1 MRRKR
6 SIQRSWLYRYRY
18 LLASIL
24 LAVIVLAISIYR
36 FWSVPSGLSASEKLS
51 AIASGRL
58 ASGNIT
64 GLVNAPWLIPEA
76 LAIKLYGMTIF
87 ALRLPA
93 LLLVVASIL
102 TMMLAIRAIYRPSL
116 AMMGGLLM
124 ACSAFTISLGRAG
137 TPAVMTVLLLT
148 LAILLGYYVVN
159 AKQKVAPAI
168 GLALDLM
175 ALSYMSGGL
184 YIVAALAVVA
194 LLHPK
199 SRYTIKRHKKLL
211 AGIAVAYVILL
222 LVPMLLIG
230 RSRTTL
236 ASLLVIGTPSPA
248 NLRQLASGYVAGSA
262 GLTGGLMTPM
272 LTITGAIMVVI
283 GLITLARRGGLLS
296 LRSYVI
302 ISLLVAGVSMT
313 TFNPDYIYLLF
324 VPTILLEVIAI
335 GYIVDKWH
343 GLFPQNPYAR
353 SLAILALSILIGS
366 ISLLDINRYI
376 SAVNYRASVVYQYD
390 QTLPAVNQLL
400 TSNPHAEIRLVVHS
414 ETDYQ
419 LYSLLTNRYSNL
431 RVYRHDDRR
440 INELIKSLE
449 AKQTGGSLVDSKAPP
464 LKLAIADKAIRS
476 DVQKLKLSHVYTGW
490 LQHDSLLLAVYE

>member
-18 LLASIL
+18 LLTGIL

-36 FWSVPSGLSASEKLS
+36 FWSVPSGLSVSEKLS
-51 AIASGRL
+51 AIASGQL
-58 ASGNIT
+58 AGGNVT
-64 GLVNAPWLIPEA
+64 GLVNAPWLILEA

-93 LLLVVASIL
+93 LFLVVTSIL

-159 AKQKVAPAI
+159 AKQKVAPAV

-175 ALSYMSGGL
+175 VLSYMSGGL
-184 YIVAALAVVA
+184 YIVVALAVVA

-199 SRYTIKRHKKLL
+199 SRYIIKRHKKLL
-211 AGIAVAYVILL
+211 AGVAVAYVILL

-230 RSRTTL
+230 KSRTTL

-283 GLITLARRGGLLS
+283 GLTTLTRRGGLLS

-376 SAVNYRASVVYQYD
+376 SAVSYRASVVYQYD

-464 LKLAIADKAIRS
+464 LKLAIADRAIRS

>member
-1 MRRKR
+1 
-6 SIQRSWLYRYRY
+6 
-18 LLASIL
+18 
-24 LAVIVLAISIYR
+24 
-36 FWSVPSGLSASEKLS
+36 
-51 AIASGRL
+51 
-58 ASGNIT
+58 
-64 GLVNAPWLIPEA
+64 
-76 LAIKLYGMTIF
+76 
-87 ALRLPA
+87 
-93 LLLVVASIL
+93 
-102 TMMLAIRAIYRPSL
+102 
-116 AMMGGLLM
+116 M

-159 AKQKVAPAI
+159 AKQKVAPAV
-168 GLALDLM
+168 GLALDLV

-184 YIVAALAVVA
+184 YIVVALAVVA

-199 SRYTIKRHKKLL
+199 SRYIIKRHKKLL
-211 AGIAVAYVILL
+211 AGVAVAYVILL

-230 RSRTTL
+230 GCRTTL

-248 NLRQLASGYVAGSA
+248 NLRQLASGYVVGSA

-283 GLITLARRGGLLS
+283 GLITLARQGGLLS
-296 LRSYVI
+296 LRSYTI
-302 ISLLVAGVSMT
+302 ISLLIAGVSMT
-313 TFNPDYIYLLF
+313 MFSPDYIYMLF

-366 ISLLDINRYI
+366 ISLLDI
-376 SAVNYRASVVYQYD
+376 YQYD

-431 RVYRHDDRR
+431 RVYRHDDKR
-440 INELIKSLE
+440 ISELIKSLE

-464 LKLAIADKAIRS
+464 LKLAIAGKAIRS

-490 LQHDSLLLAVYE
+490 LQHDSLLIAVYE

>member
-18 LLASIL
+18 LLTGIL

-64 GLVNAPWLIPEA
+64 GSVNAPWLILEA

-93 LLLVVASIL
+93 LFLVVASIL

-137 TPAVMTVLLLT
+137 TPAVMTVLLLA
-148 LAILLGYYVVN
+148 LAILFGYYVVN
-159 AKQKVAPAI
+159 TKRKAAPAI
-168 GLALDLM
+168 GLALDLV

-184 YIVAALAVVA
+184 YITAALAVTA

-211 AGIAVAYVILL
+211 AGIAVAYLILL
-222 LVPMLLIG
+222 LAPMLLIG
-230 RSRTTL
+230 KGRTTL
-236 ASLLVIGTPSPA
+236 ASLLAIGTPSLA
-248 NLRQLASGYVAGSA
+248 NLRQLASSYVAGSA

-302 ISLLVAGVSMT
+302 ISPLVAGVSMT
-313 TFNPDYIYLLF
+313 AFNPDYIYLLF

-376 SAVNYRASVVYQYD
+376 SAVNYQASVVYQYD

-414 ETDYQ
+414 EMDYQ

-431 RVYRHDDRR
+431 RVYRHDDKR

-464 LKLAIADKAIRS
+464 LKLAIAGKAIRS

-490 LQHDSLLLAVYE
+490 IQHDSLLLAVYE

>member
-211 AGIAVAYVILL
+211 AGIAVAYLILL
-222 LVPMLLIG
+222 LVPILLIG
-230 RSRTTL
+230 RGRTTL
-236 ASLLVIGTPSPA
+236 ASLLVIGTPSLA
-248 NLRQLASGYVAGSA
+248 NLRQLASSYVAGSA

-283 GLITLARRGGLLS
+283 GLITLVRQGGLLS

-313 TFNPDYIYLLF
+313 AFNPDYIYLLF

-376 SAVNYRASVVYQYD
+376 SAVSYQASVVYQYD

>member
-18 LLASIL
+18 LLTGIL

-36 FWSVPSGLSASEKLS
+36 FWSVPSGLSVSEKLS

-58 ASGNIT
+58 AGGNVT
-64 GLVNAPWLIPEA
+64 GLVNAPWLILEA
-76 LAIKLYGMTIF
+76 LAIKLYGITIF

-93 LLLVVASIL
+93 LFLVVASIL

-137 TPAVMTVLLLT
+137 TPAVMTVLLLA
-148 LAILLGYYVVN
+148 LAILFGYYVVN
-159 AKQKVAPAI
+159 TKQKAAPAI
-168 GLALDLM
+168 GLALDLV

-184 YIVAALAVVA
+184 YIIAALAVAA

-199 SRYTIKRHKKLL
+199 SRYIIKRRKKLL
-211 AGIAVAYVILL
+211 AGIAVAYLILL
-222 LVPMLLIG
+222 LAPMLLIG
-230 RSRTTL
+230 KSRVTL
-236 ASLLVIGTPSPA
+236 ASLLAIGTPSLA
-248 NLRQLASGYVAGSA
+248 NLHQLAAGYVVGSA

-283 GLITLARRGGLLS
+283 GLITLAKRGGLLS
-296 LRSYVI
+296 LRSYMI
-302 ISLLVAGVSMT
+302 ISLLIVGVSMAA
-313 TFNPDYIYLLF
+313 FNPDYIYLLF
-324 VPTILLEVIAI
+324 IPTILLEVIAI
-335 GYIVDKWH
+335 RYIVDKWH

-376 SAVNYRASVVYQYD
+376 SAVSYRAGVVYQYD

-400 TSNPHAEIRLVVHS
+400 TSNPHAEIRLVAHS

-431 RVYRHDDRR
+431 RVYRHDDKR

-464 LKLAIADKAIRS
+464 LKLAIADRAIRS

>member
-64 GLVNAPWLIPEA
+64 GLVNAPWLILEA

-124 ACSAFTISLGRAG
+124 SCSAFTISLGRAG

-159 AKQKVAPAI
+159 AKQKVAPAV
-168 GLALDLM
+168 GLALDLV

-211 AGIAVAYVILL
+211 AGVAAAYLILL
-222 LVPMLLIG
+222 LVPILLIG
-230 RSRTTL
+230 RGRTTL
-236 ASLLVIGTPSPA
+236 ASLLAIGTPSLA
-248 NLRQLASGYVAGSA
+248 NLRQLASSYVAGSA

-296 LRSYVI
+296 LRSYAI
-302 ISLLVAGVSMT
+302 ISLLVAGVSMAA
-313 TFNPDYIYLLF
+313 FNPDYIYLLF
-324 VPTILLEVIAI
+324 IPTILLEVIAI

-376 SAVNYRASVVYQYD
+376 SAVSYQASVVYQYD

-464 LKLAIADKAIRS
+464 LELAIAGKAIRS

>member
-64 GLVNAPWLIPEA
+64 GLVNAPWLILEA

-159 AKQKVAPAI
+159 AKQKVALAV

-184 YIVAALAVVA
+184 YIVVALAVVA

-199 SRYTIKRHKKLL
+199 SRYIIKRHKKLL

-230 RSRTTL
+230 RGRTTL
-236 ASLLVIGTPSPA
+236 ASLLAIGTPSPA

-302 ISLLVAGVSMT
+302 ISLLVAGMSMAA
-313 TFNPDYIYLLF
+313 FNPDYIYLLF

>member
-93 LLLVVASIL
+93 LFLVVTSIL

-148 LAILLGYYVVN
+148 LVILLGYYVVN
-159 AKQKVAPAI
+159 AKQKVAPAV

-184 YIVAALAVVA
+184 YIVVALAVVA

-211 AGIAVAYVILL
+211 AGVAVAYLILL

-283 GLITLARRGGLLS
+283 GLITLARQGGLLS

-313 TFNPDYIYLLF
+313 MFNPDYIYLLF

-335 GYIVDKWH
+335 RYIVDKWH

-376 SAVNYRASVVYQYD
+376 SAVSYQAGVVYQYD

-431 RVYRHDDRR
+431 RVYRHDDKR

-464 LKLAIADKAIRS
+464 LKLAIAAKAIRS

-490 LQHDSLLLAVYE
+490 VQHDSLLLAVYE

>member
-51 AIASGRL
+51 AIAGGRL

-64 GLVNAPWLIPEA
+64 GLVNTPWLILEA

-159 AKQKVAPAI
+159 AKQKLALAV
-168 GLALDLM
+168 GLALDLV

-184 YIVAALAVVA
+184 YIVVALAVVA

-211 AGIAVAYVILL
+211 AGIAAAYLILL
-222 LVPMLLIG
+222 LAPILLIG

-236 ASLLVIGTPSPA
+236 ASLLAIGTPSLA
-248 NLRQLASGYVAGSA
+248 NLRQLADSYVAGSA

-296 LRSYVI
+296 LRSYMI

-313 TFNPDYIYLLF
+313 TFNPDYIYVLF

-431 RVYRHDDRR
+431 RVYRHDDKR
-440 INELIKSLE
+440 INDLIKSLE

-464 LKLAIADKAIRS
+464 LKLAITGKAIRS
-476 DVQKLKLSHVYTGW
+476 DVQKLRLSHVYTGW
-490 LQHDSLLLAVYE
+490 VQHDSLLLAVYE

>member
-184 YIVAALAVVA
+184 YIVVALAVVA

-236 ASLLVIGTPSPA
+236 ASLLVIGTPSLA

-262 GLTGGLMTPM
+262 GLTGGLMTPI

-376 SAVNYRASVVYQYD
+376 SAVNYQASVVYQYD

-400 TSNPHAEIRLVVHS
+400 TSNPHAEIRLVAHS

-440 INELIKSLE
+440 IDELIKSLE

-464 LKLAIADKAIRS
+464 LKLAIAGKAIRS
-476 DVQKLKLSHVYTGW
+476 DAQKLKLSHVYTGW
-490 LQHDSLLLAVYE
+490 IQHDSLLLAVYE

>member
-18 LLASIL
+18 LLTGIL

-36 FWSVPSGLSASEKLS
+36 FWSVPSGLSVSEKLS

-58 ASGNIT
+58 AGGNVT
-64 GLVNAPWLIPEA
+64 GLVNAPWLILEA
-76 LAIKLYGMTIF
+76 LAIKLYGITIF

-93 LLLVVASIL
+93 LFLVVASIL

-137 TPAVMTVLLLT
+137 TPAVMTVLLLA
-148 LAILLGYYVVN
+148 LAILFGYYVVN
-159 AKQKVAPAI
+159 TKQKAAPAI
-168 GLALDLM
+168 GLALDLV

-184 YIVAALAVVA
+184 YIIAALAVAA

-199 SRYTIKRHKKLL
+199 SRYIIKHRKKLL
-211 AGIAVAYVILL
+211 AGIAVAYLILL
-222 LVPMLLIG
+222 LAPMLLIG
-230 RSRTTL
+230 KSRVTL
-236 ASLLVIGTPSPA
+236 ASLLAIGTPSLA
-248 NLRQLASGYVAGSA
+248 NLHQLAAGYVVGSA

-283 GLITLARRGGLLS
+283 GLITLAKRGGLLS
-296 LRSYVI
+296 LRSYMI
-302 ISLLVAGVSMT
+302 ISLLIVGVSMAA
-313 TFNPDYIYLLF
+313 FNPDYIYLLF
-324 VPTILLEVIAI
+324 IPTILLEVIAI
-335 GYIVDKWH
+335 RYIVDKWH

-376 SAVNYRASVVYQYD
+376 SAVSYRASVVYQYD

-400 TSNPHAEIRLVVHS
+400 TSNPHAEIRLVAHS

-464 LKLAIADKAIRS
+464 LKLAIAGRAIRS

>member
-51 AIASGRL
+51 AIASGQL

-137 TPAVMTVLLLT
+137 TPAVMTVLLSA
-148 LAILLGYYVVN
+148 LAILFGYYVVN
-159 AKQKVAPAI
+159 AKRKAAPAI
-168 GLALDLM
+168 GLALDLV

-184 YIVAALAVVA
+184 YIVVALAVVA
-194 LLHPK
+194 LFHPK
-199 SRYTIKRHKKLL
+199 SRYTIKCHKKLL

-222 LVPMLLIG
+222 LVPMLLVG
-230 RSRTTL
+230 KSRTTL
-236 ASLLVIGTPSPA
+236 ASLLAIGTPSLA
-248 NLRQLASGYVAGSA
+248 NLHQLAAGYVVGSA

-296 LRSYVI
+296 LRSYAI

-313 TFNPDYIYLLF
+313 MFNPDYIYLLF

-390 QTLPAVNQLL
+390 QALPAVNQLL
-400 TSNPHAEIRLVVHS
+400 TSNPHAEIRLVAHS

-431 RVYRHDDRR
+431 RVYRHDDKR

-464 LKLAIADKAIRS
+464 LKLAIAAKAIRS

>member
-51 AIASGRL
+51 AIASGQL

-64 GLVNAPWLIPEA
+64 GLVNASWLIPEA

-168 GLALDLM
+168 GLALDLV

-184 YIVAALAVVA
+184 YIVVALAVVA

-222 LVPMLLIG
+222 LVPMLLISG
-230 RSRTTL
+230 CRTTL

-390 QTLPAVNQLL
+390 QPLPAVNQLL
-400 TSNPHAEIRLVVHS
+400 TSNPHAEIRLVAHS

-464 LKLAIADKAIRS
+464 LKLAIADKAIRP
-476 DVQKLKLSHVYTGW
+476 DAQRLKLSHVYTGW
-490 LQHDSLLLAVYE
+490 VQHDSLLLAVYE

>member
-64 GLVNAPWLIPEA
+64 GLVNAPWLILEA

-93 LLLVVASIL
+93 LFLVVASIL
-102 TMMLAIRAIYRPSL
+102 TMMLAIRAIYQPSL

-159 AKQKVAPAI
+159 AKQKVAPAV
-168 GLALDLM
+168 GLALDLV

-184 YIVAALAVVA
+184 YIVAALAIVA

-211 AGIAVAYVILL
+211 AGVAVAYVILL
-222 LVPMLLIG
+222 LVPMLLVG
-230 RSRTTL
+230 RGRTTL
-236 ASLLVIGTPSPA
+236 ASLLAIGTPSPA
-248 NLRQLASGYVAGSA
+248 NLRQLASSYVAGSA

-313 TFNPDYIYLLF
+313 AFNPDYIYLLF
-324 VPTILLEVIAI
+324 IPTILLEVIAI

-376 SAVNYRASVVYQYD
+376 SAVNYQASVVYQYD

-464 LKLAIADKAIRS
+464 LKLAIAGKAIRS

-490 LQHDSLLLAVYE
+490 IQHDSLLLAVYE

>member
-64 GLVNAPWLIPEA
+64 GLVNAPWLILEA

-159 AKQKVAPAI
+159 AKQKVAPAV
-168 GLALDLM
+168 GLALDLV

-184 YIVAALAVVA
+184 YIVVALAVVA

-211 AGIAVAYVILL
+211 AGIAVAYLILL
-222 LVPMLLIG
+222 LAPILLIG
-230 RSRTTL
+230 RGRTTL
-236 ASLLVIGTPSPA
+236 ASLLAIGTPSLA
-248 NLRQLASGYVAGSA
+248 NLHQLAAGYVVGSA

-283 GLITLARRGGLLS
+283 GLITLAKRGGLLS
-296 LRSYVI
+296 LRSYMI
-302 ISLLVAGVSMT
+302 ISLLIVGVSMAA
-313 TFNPDYIYLLF
+313 FNPDYIYLLF
-324 VPTILLEVIAI
+324 IPTILLEVIAI
-335 GYIVDKWH
+335 RYIVDKWH
-343 GLFPQNPYAR
+343 GLFPHNPYAR

-376 SAVNYRASVVYQYD
+376 SAVSYRAGVVYQYD

-414 ETDYQ
+414 EMDYQ

-464 LKLAIADKAIRS
+464 LKLAIANKAIRS

>member
-18 LLASIL
+18 LLTGIL

-36 FWSVPSGLSASEKLS
+36 FWSVPSGLSVSEKLS

-58 ASGNIT
+58 AGGNVT
-64 GLVNAPWLIPEA
+64 GLVNAPWLILEA
-76 LAIKLYGMTIF
+76 LAIKLYGITIF

-93 LLLVVASIL
+93 LFLVVASIL

-137 TPAVMTVLLLT
+137 TPAVMTVLLLA
-148 LAILLGYYVVN
+148 LAILFGYYVVN
-159 AKQKVAPAI
+159 TKQKAAPAI
-168 GLALDLM
+168 GLALDLV

-184 YIVAALAVVA
+184 YIIAALAVAA

-199 SRYTIKRHKKLL
+199 SRYIIKRRKKLL
-211 AGIAVAYVILL
+211 AGIAVAYLILL
-222 LVPMLLIG
+222 LAPMLLIG
-230 RSRTTL
+230 KSRVTL
-236 ASLLVIGTPSPA
+236 ASLLAIGTPSLA
-248 NLRQLASGYVAGSA
+248 NLHQLAAGYVVGSA

-272 LTITGAIMVVI
+272 LTITGTIMVVI
-283 GLITLARRGGLLS
+283 GLITLAKRGGLLS

-302 ISLLVAGVSMT
+302 ISLLVAGVSMAA
-313 TFNPDYIYLLF
+313 FNPDYIYLLF
-324 VPTILLEVIAI
+324 IPTILLEVIAI
-335 GYIVDKWH
+335 RYIVDKWH

-376 SAVNYRASVVYQYD
+376 SAVSYRASVVYQYD

-400 TSNPHAEIRLVVHS
+400 TSNPHAEIRLVAHS

-464 LKLAIADKAIRS
+464 LKLAIAGRAIRS

>member
-36 FWSVPSGLSASEKLS
+36 FWSVPSGLSVSEKLS

-58 ASGNIT
+58 ASGNVT
-64 GLVNAPWLIPEA
+64 GLVNAPWLILEA

-137 TPAVMTVLLLT
+137 TPAVMTVLLLA
-148 LAILLGYYVVN
+148 LAILFGYYVVN
-159 AKQKVAPAI
+159 TKQKVAPAV
-168 GLALDLM
+168 GLALDLV

-184 YIVAALAVVA
+184 YIVAALAIVA

-211 AGIAVAYVILL
+211 AGIAAAYVILL
-222 LVPMLLIG
+222 LAPILLIG
-230 RSRTTL
+230 RGRTTL
-236 ASLLVIGTPSPA
+236 ASLLAIGTPSLA
-248 NLRQLASGYVAGSA
+248 NLRQLASSYVAGSA

-302 ISLLVAGVSMT
+302 ISLLVAGVSMAA
-313 TFNPDYIYLLF
+313 FNPGYINLLF
-324 VPTILLEVIAI
+324 IPTILLEVVAI

-366 ISLLDINRYI
+366 ISLFDINRYI
-376 SAVNYRASVVYQYD
+376 SAVNYQASVVYQYD

-414 ETDYQ
+414 EADYQ

-464 LKLAIADKAIRS
+464 LKLAIAGKAIRS

-490 LQHDSLLLAVYE
+490 VQHDSLILAVYE

>member
-64 GLVNAPWLIPEA
+64 GLVNAPWLILEA

-93 LLLVVASIL
+93 LFLVVTSIL

-137 TPAVMTVLLLT
+137 TPAVMTVLLLA
-148 LAILLGYYVVN
+148 LAILFGYYVVN
-159 AKQKVAPAI
+159 TKRKAAPAI
-168 GLALDLM
+168 GLALDLV

-184 YIVAALAVVA
+184 YITAVLAVVA

-211 AGIAVAYVILL
+211 AGIAVAYLILL

-236 ASLLVIGTPSPA
+236 ASLLAIGTPSPT
-248 NLRQLASGYVAGSA
+248 NLHQLAAGYVAGSA

-302 ISLLVAGVSMT
+302 ISLLVAGVSMA

-376 SAVNYRASVVYQYD
+376 SVVSYRANVVYQYD

-400 TSNPHAEIRLVVHS
+400 TSNPHAEIRLVAHS

-431 RVYRHDDRR
+431 RVYRHDDKR

-464 LKLAIADKAIRS
+464 LKLAIAGRAIRS

>member
-64 GLVNAPWLIPEA
+64 GLVNAPWLILEA

-148 LAILLGYYVVN
+148 LVILLGYYVVN
-159 AKQKVAPAI
+159 AKQKVAPAV

-184 YIVAALAVVA
+184 YIVVALAVVA

-199 SRYTIKRHKKLL
+199 SRYIIKRHKKLL
-211 AGIAVAYVILL
+211 AGVAVAYVILL

-283 GLITLARRGGLLS
+283 GLTTLARRGGLLS

-313 TFNPDYIYLLF
+313 TFNPDYIYMLF

-419 LYSLLTNRYSNL
+419 LYSLLTNHYSNL

-464 LKLAIADKAIRS
+464 LKLAITGKAIRS

>member
-36 FWSVPSGLSASEKLS
+36 FWSVPSGLSVSEKLS

-64 GLVNAPWLIPEA
+64 GLVNAPWLILEA

-137 TPAVMTVLLLT
+137 TPAVMTVLLSA
-148 LAILLGYYVVN
+148 LAILFGYYVVN
-159 AKQKVAPAI
+159 TKRKAAPAI
-168 GLALDLM
+168 GLALDLV

-184 YIVAALAVVA
+184 YIVTALAIVT

-199 SRYTIKRHKKLL
+199 SRYTIKCHKKLL
-211 AGIAVAYVILL
+211 AGIAVAYLILL

-230 RSRTTL
+230 KSRTTL
-236 ASLLVIGTPSPA
+236 ASLLTIGTPGLA
-248 NLRQLASGYVAGSA
+248 NLHQLAAGYVAGSA

-302 ISLLVAGVSMT
+302 ISLLVAGVSVTM
-313 TFNPDYIYLLF
+313 FNPDYIYMLF

-376 SAVNYRASVVYQYD
+376 SAVSYQAGVVYQYD

-431 RVYRHDDRR
+431 RVYRHDDKR

-464 LKLAIADKAIRS
+464 LKLAIAAKAIRS

>member
-64 GLVNAPWLIPEA
+64 GLVNAPWLILEA

-159 AKQKVAPAI
+159 AKQKVALAV
-168 GLALDLM
+168 GLALDLV

-184 YIVAALAVVA
+184 YIVTALAIVT

-199 SRYTIKRHKKLL
+199 SRYTIKCHKKLL
-211 AGIAVAYVILL
+211 AGIAVAYLILL

-230 RSRTTL
+230 RGRTTL
-236 ASLLVIGTPSPA
+236 ASLLAIGVPSLA
-248 NLRQLASGYVAGSA
+248 NLRQLASSYVAGSA

-302 ISLLVAGVSMT
+302 ISLLVAGVSMAA
-313 TFNPDYIYLLF
+313 FNPDYIYLLF

-353 SLAILALSILIGS
+353 SFAILALSILIGS

-376 SAVNYRASVVYQYD
+376 SAVNYQASVVYQYD

-400 TSNPHAEIRLVVHS
+400 TSNPHAEIRLVVRS

-464 LKLAIADKAIRS
+464 LKLAIAGKAIRS

-490 LQHDSLLLAVYE
+490 LQHDSLILAVYE

>member
-64 GLVNAPWLIPEA
+64 GLVNAPWLILEA

-159 AKQKVAPAI
+159 AKQKLAPVV
-168 GLALDLM
+168 GLALDLV

-184 YIVAALAVVA
+184 YIVVALAVVA

-211 AGIAVAYVILL
+211 AGIAAAYLILL
-222 LVPMLLIG
+222 LAPILLIG
-230 RSRTTL
+230 RGRTTL
-236 ASLLVIGTPSPA
+236 ASLLTIGVPSLA
-248 NLRQLASGYVAGSA
+248 NLRQLASSYVAGSA

-272 LTITGAIMVVI
+272 LTITGAVMVVI

-296 LRSYVI
+296 LRSYAI
-302 ISLLVAGVSMT
+302 ISLLIVGVSIT
-313 TFNPDYIYLLF
+313 AFNPDYIYLLF
-324 VPTILLEVIAI
+324 IPTILLEVIAI

-376 SAVNYRASVVYQYD
+376 SAVNYQASVVYQYD

-464 LKLAIADKAIRS
+464 LKLAIAGKAIRS
-476 DVQKLKLSHVYTGW
+476 DAQRLKLSHVYTGW
-490 LQHDSLLLAVYE
+490 IQHGSLLLAVYE

>member
-18 LLASIL
+18 LLTGIL

-64 GLVNAPWLIPEA
+64 GLVNAPWLILEA

-93 LLLVVASIL
+93 LFLVVVSIL

-137 TPAVMTVLLLT
+137 TPAVMTVLLLA
-148 LAILLGYYVVN
+148 LAILFGYYVVN
-159 AKQKVAPAI
+159 TKRKAAPAI
-168 GLALDLM
+168 GLALDLV

-184 YIVAALAVVA
+184 YITAALAVTA

-211 AGIAVAYVILL
+211 AGVAVAYVISL

-230 RSRTTL
+230 GCRTTL

-283 GLITLARRGGLLS
+283 GLITLARQGGLLS

-400 TSNPHAEIRLVVHS
+400 TNNPHAEIRLVVHS

-464 LKLAIADKAIRS
+464 LKLAIAAKAIRS

-490 LQHDSLLLAVYE
+490 VQHDSLLLAVYE

>member
-58 ASGNIT
+58 ASSNIT
-64 GLVNAPWLIPEA
+64 SLVNAPWLILEA

-159 AKQKVAPAI
+159 AKQKVTPAV

-184 YIVAALAVVA
+184 YIVVALAVVA

-211 AGIAVAYVILL
+211 AGIAVAYLVLL
-222 LVPMLLIG
+222 LTPMLLIG
-230 RSRTTL
+230 RGRTTL
-236 ASLLVIGTPSPA
+236 ASLLAIGVPSLA

-302 ISLLVAGVSMT
+302 ISLLVAGVSMAA
-313 TFNPDYIYLLF
+313 FNPDYIYLLF
-324 VPTILLEVIAI
+324 IPTILLEVIAI

-376 SAVNYRASVVYQYD
+376 SAVNYQASVVYQYD

-400 TSNPHAEIRLVVHS
+400 TSNPHAEIRLVAHS

-464 LKLAIADKAIRS
+464 LKLAIADKAIRP
-476 DVQKLKLSHVYTGW
+476 DAQRLKLSHVYTGW

>member
-36 FWSVPSGLSASEKLS
+36 FWSVPSGLSVSEKLS
-51 AIASGRL
+51 AIASGQL
-58 ASGNIT
+58 AGGNVT
-64 GLVNAPWLIPEA
+64 GLVNAPWLILEA

-93 LLLVVASIL
+93 LFLVVASIL

-148 LAILLGYYVVN
+148 LAILFGYYVVN

-184 YIVAALAVVA
+184 YIVVALAVVA

-464 LKLAIADKAIRS
+464 LKLAIAGKAIRS
-476 DVQKLKLSHVYTGW
+476 DAQKLKLSHVYTGW

>member
-18 LLASIL
+18 LLTGIL

-64 GLVNAPWLIPEA
+64 GLVNAPWLILEA

-93 LLLVVASIL
+93 LFLVVASIL

-148 LAILLGYYVVN
+148 LAILFGYYVVN
-159 AKQKVAPAI
+159 AKQKVAPAV

-184 YIVAALAVVA
+184 YIVVALAVVA

-199 SRYTIKRHKKLL
+199 SRYIIKRHKKLL
-211 AGIAVAYVILL
+211 AGMAVAYVILL

-230 RSRTTL
+230 KSRTTL
-236 ASLLVIGTPSPA
+236 ASLLAIGTPGLA
-248 NLRQLASGYVAGSA
+248 NLRQLAAGYVAGSA
-262 GLTGGLMTPM
+262 GLTGGLMPPM
-272 LTITGAIMVVI
+272 LTITGAIMVII
-283 GLITLARRGGLLS
+283 GLTTLARQGGLLS
-296 LRSYVI
+296 LRSYMI
-302 ISLLVAGVSMT
+302 ISLLIAGVGMA

-324 VPTILLEVIAI
+324 IPTILLEVIAI
-335 GYIVDKWH
+335 RYIVDKWH

-376 SAVNYRASVVYQYD
+376 SAVSYRASVVYQYD

-400 TSNPHAEIRLVVHS
+400 TSNPHAEIRLVAHS

-431 RVYRHDDRR
+431 RVYRHDDKR

>member
-64 GLVNAPWLIPEA
+64 GLVNAPWLILEA

-148 LAILLGYYVVN
+148 LAILFGYYVVN
-159 AKQKVAPAI
+159 AKQKVAPAV

-211 AGIAVAYVILL
+211 AGIAVAYLILL
-222 LVPMLLIG
+222 LAPILLIG

-236 ASLLVIGTPSPA
+236 MNLLAIGTPSLA
-248 NLRQLASGYVAGSA
+248 NLRQLASSYVAGSA

-302 ISLLVAGVSMT
+302 ISLLVAGVSMAA
-313 TFNPDYIYLLF
+313 FNPDYIYLLF

-376 SAVNYRASVVYQYD
+376 SAVNYQASVVYQYD
-390 QTLPAVNQLL
+390 QTLSAVNQLL
-400 TSNPHAEIRLVVHS
+400 TSNPHAEIRLVVRS

-449 AKQTGGSLVDSKAPP
+449 TKQTGGSLVDSKAPP

-476 DVQKLKLSHVYTGW
+476 DAQRLKLSHVYTGW
-490 LQHDSLLLAVYE
+490 IQHDSLLLAVYE

>member
-64 GLVNAPWLIPEA
+64 GLVNAPWLILEA

-93 LLLVVASIL
+93 LLLVVTSIL
-102 TMMLAIRAIYRPSL
+102 AMMLAIRAIYRPSL

-159 AKQKVAPAI
+159 AKQKVAPAV
-168 GLALDLM
+168 GLALDLV

-184 YIVAALAVVA
+184 YIVVALVVVA

-199 SRYTIKRHKKLL
+199 SRYIIKRHKKLL

-230 RSRTTL
+230 RGRTTS
-236 ASLLVIGTPSPA
+236 ASLLTIGVPSLA

-272 LTITGAIMVVI
+272 LTITGAIMVAI
-283 GLITLARRGGLLS
+283 GLITLVRRGGLLS

-302 ISLLVAGVSMT
+302 ISLLVVGVSMT
-313 TFNPDYIYLLF
+313 AFNPDYIYLLF
-324 VPTILLEVIAI
+324 IPTILLEVIAI

-431 RVYRHDDRR
+431 RVYRHDDKR
-440 INELIKSLE
+440 ISELIKSLE

-464 LKLAIADKAIRS
+464 LKLAIASKAIRS

-490 LQHDSLLLAVYE
+490 IQHDSLLLAVYE

>member
-124 ACSAFTISLGRAG
+124 ACSAFAISLGRAG

-159 AKQKVAPAI
+159 AKQKVASAV

-184 YIVAALAVVA
+184 YIVVALAVVA

-199 SRYTIKRHKKLL
+199 SRYIIKRHKKLL
-211 AGIAVAYVILL
+211 AGVAVAYVILL

-248 NLRQLASGYVAGSA
+248 NLRQFASGYVAGSA

-313 TFNPDYIYLLF
+313 MFNPDYIYMLF

-376 SAVNYRASVVYQYD
+376 SAVSYQAGVVYQYD

-400 TSNPHAEIRLVVHS
+400 TSNPHAEIRLVAHS

-431 RVYRHDDRR
+431 RVYRHDDKR

-464 LKLAIADKAIRS
+464 LKLAIAGRAIRS

>member
-51 AIASGRL
+51 AIASGQL

-64 GLVNAPWLIPEA
+64 GLVNASWLIPEA

-168 GLALDLM
+168 GLALDLV

-184 YIVAALAVVA
+184 YIVVALAVVA

-222 LVPMLLIG
+222 LVPMLLISG
-230 RSRTTL
+230 CRTTL

-414 ETDYQ
+414 EMDYQ

-464 LKLAIADKAIRS
+464 LKLAIAGKAIRS
-476 DVQKLKLSHVYTGW
+476 DVQRLKLSHVYTGW
-490 LQHDSLLLAVYE
+490 IQHDSLLLAVYE

>member
-148 LAILLGYYVVN
+148 LAILFGYYVVN
-159 AKQKVAPAI
+159 AKQKVAPAV
-168 GLALDLM
+168 GLALDLV

-211 AGIAVAYVILL
+211 AVIAAAYLILL
-222 LVPMLLIG
+222 LAPILLIG
-230 RSRTTL
+230 RGRTTL
-236 ASLLVIGTPSPA
+236 ASLLAIGTPSLV
-248 NLRQLASGYVAGSA
+248 NLRQLASSYVAGSA
-262 GLTGGLMTPM
+262 GLTGGLVSPM

-302 ISLLVAGVSMT
+302 ISLLVAGVSMA

-376 SAVNYRASVVYQYD
+376 SAVNYQAGVVYQYD

-400 TSNPHAEIRLVVHS
+400 TSNPHAEIRLVAHS

-464 LKLAIADKAIRS
+464 LKLAIAGKAIRS

-490 LQHDSLLLAVYE
+490 VQHDSLILAVYE

>member
-64 GLVNAPWLIPEA
+64 GLVNAPWLILEA
-76 LAIKLYGMTIF
+76 LAIKLYGMTVF

-102 TMMLAIRAIYRPSL
+102 TMMLVIRAIYRPSL

-137 TPAVMTVLLLT
+137 TPAVMTVLLMT
-148 LAILLGYYVVN
+148 LAILLGYYAVN
-159 AKQKVAPAI
+159 AKQKVALAV
-168 GLALDLM
+168 GLALDLV

-184 YIVAALAVVA
+184 YIVVALAVVA

-236 ASLLVIGTPSPA
+236 ASLLAIGTPSLA

-324 VPTILLEVIAI
+324 VPTILLEIIAI

-431 RVYRHDDRR
+431 RVYRHDDKR

-464 LKLAIADKAIRS
+464 LKLAIAGKAIRS

-490 LQHDSLLLAVYE
+490 VQHDSLLLAVYE

>member
-184 YIVAALAVVA
+184 YIVVALAVVA

-211 AGIAVAYVILL
+211 AGVAVAYVILL
-222 LVPMLLIG
+222 LVPILLIG
-230 RSRTTL
+230 KSRTTL
-236 ASLLVIGTPSPA
+236 ASLLTIGTPGLA
-248 NLRQLASGYVAGSA
+248 NLHHLAAGYVAGSA

-272 LTITGAIMVVI
+272 LTITGAVMVVI

-296 LRSYVI
+296 LRSYMI
-302 ISLLVAGVSMT
+302 ISLLIVGVDMA

-324 VPTILLEVIAI
+324 IPTILLEVIAI
-335 GYIVDKWH
+335 RYIVDKWH

-376 SAVNYRASVVYQYD
+376 SAVSYQAGVVYQYD

-400 TSNPHAEIRLVVHS
+400 TSNPHAEIRLVANS

-431 RVYRHDDRR
+431 RVYRHDDKR

-464 LKLAIADKAIRS
+464 LKLAIAGKAIRS

>member
-64 GLVNAPWLIPEA
+64 GLVNAPWLILEA

-93 LLLVVASIL
+93 LFLVVTSIL

-159 AKQKVAPAI
+159 AKRKAAPAV

-184 YIVAALAVVA
+184 YIVVALAVVA

-199 SRYTIKRHKKLL
+199 SRYIIKRHKKLL
-211 AGIAVAYVILL
+211 AGVAVAYVILL

-230 RSRTTL
+230 GYRTTL

-283 GLITLARRGGLLS
+283 GLTTLARQGGLLS
-296 LRSYVI
+296 LRSYMI
-302 ISLLVAGVSMT
+302 ISLLIVGVSMAA
-313 TFNPDYIYLLF
+313 FNPDYIYMLF

-431 RVYRHDDRR
+431 RVYRHDDKR

-464 LKLAIADKAIRS
+464 LKLAITGKAIRS

>member
-64 GLVNAPWLIPEA
+64 GLVNAPWLILEA

-137 TPAVMTVLLLT
+137 TPAVMTVLLSA
-148 LAILLGYYVVN
+148 LAILFGYYVVN
-159 AKQKVAPAI
+159 AKQKAAPAI
-168 GLALDLM
+168 GLALDLV

-184 YIVAALAVVA
+184 YIVVALTVVA

-199 SRYTIKRHKKLL
+199 SRYIIKRHKKLL
-211 AGIAVAYVILL
+211 AGIAVAYLILL

-230 RSRTTL
+230 KGRTTL
-236 ASLLVIGTPSPA
+236 ASLLAIGTPGLA
-248 NLRQLASGYVAGSA
+248 NLHQLAAGYAAGSA

-283 GLITLARRGGLLS
+283 GLITLARQGGLLS
-296 LRSYVI
+296 LRSYMI
-302 ISLLVAGVSMT
+302 ISLLIAGVGMAA
-313 TFNPDYIYLLF
+313 FNPDYIYLLF
-324 VPTILLEVIAI
+324 IPTILLEVIAI

-376 SAVNYRASVVYQYD
+376 SAVSYQAGVVYQYD

-464 LKLAIADKAIRS
+464 LKLAIAGEAIRP
-476 DVQKLKLSHVYTGW
+476 DVQKLKLSHVYTSW

>member
-24 LAVIVLAISIYR
+24 LAVIVLAFSIYR

-51 AIASGRL
+51 AIAGGRL

-64 GLVNAPWLIPEA
+64 GLVNAPWLILET

-137 TPAVMTVLLLT
+137 TPAVMTVLLLI

-159 AKQKVAPAI
+159 AKQKVAPAV
-168 GLALDLM
+168 GLALDLV

-184 YIVAALAVVA
+184 YIVVALAIVA

-211 AGIAVAYVILL
+211 AGIAMAYLILL
-222 LVPMLLIG
+222 LAPMLLIG
-230 RSRTTL
+230 RGRTTL
-236 ASLLVIGTPSPA
+236 ASLLAIGTPSPA

-262 GLTGGLMTPM
+262 DLTGGLMTPM

-296 LRSYVI
+296 LRSYMI
-302 ISLLVAGVSMT
+302 ISLLIAGVSMAA
-313 TFNPDYIYLLF
+313 FNPDYIYLLF
-324 VPTILLEVIAI
+324 IPTILLEVIAI

-376 SAVNYRASVVYQYD
+376 SAVNYQASVVYQYD

-431 RVYRHDDRR
+431 RVYRHDDKR

-464 LKLAIADKAIRS
+464 LKLAIADRAIRS

>member
-36 FWSVPSGLSASEKLS
+36 FWSVPSGLSAGEKLS

-64 GLVNAPWLIPEA
+64 GLVNAPWLILEA

-148 LAILLGYYVVN
+148 LAILLGYYAVN
-159 AKQKVAPAI
+159 AKQKVALAV
-168 GLALDLM
+168 GLALDLV

-184 YIVAALAVVA
+184 YIVVALAVVA

-199 SRYTIKRHKKLL
+199 SRYTVKRHKKLL
-211 AGIAVAYVILL
+211 AGIAMAYLILL
-222 LVPMLLIG
+222 LAPMLLIG
-230 RSRTTL
+230 RGRTTL
-236 ASLLVIGTPSPA
+236 ASLLAIGVPSLA
-248 NLRQLASGYVAGSA
+248 NLRQLVPSYVAGSA

-302 ISLLVAGVSMT
+302 ISLLVAGVSMAA
-313 TFNPDYIYLLF
+313 FNPDYIYLLF
-324 VPTILLEVIAI
+324 IPTILLEVIAI

-353 SLAILALSILIGS
+353 SFAILALSILIGS

-464 LKLAIADKAIRS
+464 LKLAIAGKAIRS

>member
-64 GLVNAPWLIPEA
+64 GLVNAPWLVLEA

-116 AMMGGLLM
+116 AMMSGLLM

-159 AKQKVAPAI
+159 AKQKVAPAV
-168 GLALDLM
+168 GLALDLV

-211 AGIAVAYVILL
+211 AGIAAAYLILL
-222 LVPMLLIG
+222 LAPMLLVG
-230 RSRTTL
+230 RGRTTL
-236 ASLLVIGTPSPA
+236 ASLLAIGTPSLA
-248 NLRQLASGYVAGSA
+248 NLRQLASSYVAGSA

-302 ISLLVAGVSMT
+302 ISLLVAGVSMAA
-313 TFNPDYIYLLF
+313 FNPDYIYLLF

-376 SAVNYRASVVYQYD
+376 SAVSYQASVVYQYD

-476 DVQKLKLSHVYTGW
+476 DAQRLKLSHVYTGW

>member
-64 GLVNAPWLIPEA
+64 GLVNAPWLILEA

-93 LLLVVASIL
+93 LFLVVASIL

-159 AKQKVAPAI
+159 AKQKLAPAV
-168 GLALDLM
+168 GLALDLV

-211 AGIAVAYVILL
+211 AEVAVAYAILL

-230 RSRTTL
+230 RGRTTL
-236 ASLLVIGTPSPA
+236 ASLLAIGTPSLA
-248 NLRQLASGYVAGSA
+248 NLRQLASSYVAGSA

-302 ISLLVAGVSMT
+302 ISLLVAGVSMAA
-313 TFNPDYIYLLF
+313 FNPGYIYLLF
-324 VPTILLEVIAI
+324 IPTILLEVVAI

-376 SAVNYRASVVYQYD
+376 SAVNYQASVVYQYD

-431 RVYRHDDRR
+431 RVYLHDDRR

-464 LKLAIADKAIRS
+464 LKLAITGKAIRS

>member
-36 FWSVPSGLSASEKLS
+36 FWSVPSGLSVSEKLS
-51 AIASGRL
+51 AIASGQL
-58 ASGNIT
+58 AGGNVT
-64 GLVNAPWLIPEA
+64 GLVNAPWLILEA

-93 LLLVVASIL
+93 LFLVVASIL

-148 LAILLGYYVVN
+148 LAILFGYYVVN

-184 YIVAALAVVA
+184 YIVVALAVVA

-464 LKLAIADKAIRS
+464 LKLAIAGKVIRS